1 MTSIH
6 PTSFAYPTL
15 CVRSQL
21 IIGME
26 CTLEGNN
33 CPIDDVDLIRVTPKH
48 INSCIHISI
57 MRQNVTYFIVCNIV

>member
-15 CVRSQL
+15 CVKSQL

-26 CTLEGNN
+26 CALEGNN
-33 CPIDDVDLIRVTPKH
+33 CPIDDVDLIRVTPYKYYEAKLH
-48 INSCIHISI
+48 IL
-57 MRQNVTYFIVCNIV
+57 